1 MQAAWCPYTVLGAT
15 IRKSHC
21 GPFNDDLEV
30 YKGWQANPLGT
41 DTATSGRWQRTAS
54 VAYSLGGRMK
64 QLRMA
69 NGRYGLATGG
79 ALMGGA
85 SANDVDG
92 STTVRSAAIA
102 LGAVPGDLTFRW
114 YFATAYASTAED
126 AFRVWIEK
134 EDGSRDLALE
144 RVGSPTGLDAAWRTA
159 RLKLTTWGGQRI
171 RIVFEATD
179 GGADNLVEVG
189 VDDVRVE
196 RAS

>member
-1 MQAAWCPYTVLGAT
+1 VRTT
-15 IRKSHC
+15 S
-21 GPFNDDLEV
+21 
-30 YKGWQANPLGT
+30 
-41 DTATSGRWQRTAS
+41 TAPR
-54 VAYSLGGRMK
+54 
-64 QLRMA
+64 
-69 NGRYGLATGG
+69 
-79 ALMGGA
+79 
-85 SANDVDG
+85 
-92 STTVRSAAIA
+92 RSARRPSRSGPCRA
-102 LGAVPGDLTFRW
+102 
-114 YFATAYASTAED
+114 TAED